1 MSPIVERT
9 VSGCRQPR
17 HQPERQKNRD
27 ELTPQRNDTEIN
39 YSQRD
44 AQQVHSRQPEKSC
57 RELGHF
63 FGYIDEFGRNVLMRH
78 GGADGRTTTP
88 RPGSGPAFSTDASTT
103 GPATQRQTAAA

>member
-44 AQQVHSRQPEKSC
+44 VQHVHSSQPEKSC

-63 FGYIDEFGRNVLMRH
+63 CGYIDEFGRNVLMRH
-78 GGADGRTTTP
+78 GGGDGETKTLSDELAPVFTTDNDKDLP
-88 RPGSGPAFSTDASTT
+88 S
-103 GPATQRQTAAA
+103 